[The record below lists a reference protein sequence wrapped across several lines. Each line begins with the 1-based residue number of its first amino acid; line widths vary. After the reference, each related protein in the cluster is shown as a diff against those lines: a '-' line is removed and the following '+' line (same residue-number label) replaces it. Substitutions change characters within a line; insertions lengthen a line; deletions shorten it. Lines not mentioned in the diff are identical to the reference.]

1 MVLLNSIFAALIVS
15 LLSLVGISLLILKKE
30 KLEKILFFLV
40 SFSAGSLLGGAFFHL
55 LAESLEKSSSFTVF
69 KYAFIGFSVFFILEK
84 ILHWHHCHNRNENS
98 CGNKKI
104 LGLQNLIGDGVHN
117 FIDGLIIVSAF
128 AVNPGLGVAV
138 TISVA
143 LHELPQELSDF
154 GVLLY
159 SGFSRGK
166 ALFYNLFSALF
177 AVLGALM
184 GYFFIQQSQELILFL
199 IPFAAGGFIYI
210 AASDLIP
217 EINKEK
223 SLRKSLLSFA
233 FFILAVLM
241 MIALRH

>member
-1 MVLLNSIFAALIVS
+1 MILLNSILAAFAVS
-15 LLSLVGISLLILKKE
+15 LLSLIGAGLLIFGKN
-30 KLEKILFFLV
+30 KLEKTLFFLV

-55 LAESLEKSSSFTVF
+55 LTESLENSSSFTVF
-69 KYAFIGFSVFFILEK
+69 KYTFIGFSIFFILEK
-84 ILHWHHCHNRNENS
+84 ILHWHHCHRGFEEN
-98 CGNKKI
+98 CGDRKI

-159 SGFSRGK
+159 SGFSRRK
-166 ALFYNLFSALF
+166 ALIYNLLSALF
-177 AVLGALM
+177 AVLGVLI
-184 GYFFIQQSQELILFL
+184 GYFFIRQSQELTLFL

-223 SLRKSLLSFA
+223 SFRRSFLSFA
-233 FFILAVLM
+233 FFLLAVLM